1 MLTDDHLAMRQRIE
15 NRCRPQLV
23 RSVECLSMRGTHK
36 NKNIWLTVVRGFA
49 VVVGVIGGKQSGRG
63 RRSQERKEGVTRDM
77 GFLFRVRLAS
87 FFVGAASAS
96 VAGFCLLDK
105 DYMLAHDAI
114 AQQVKGIYENFD
126 ECYEG
131 PSQAC
136 HSFGKSEGNGNLKT
150 CRGIRL
156 DRDVCCF

>member
-15 NRCRPQLV
+15 NCGRTSC
-23 RSVECLSMRGTHK
+23 VECLSLRGTHK
-36 NKNIWLTVVRGFA
+36 NKNIWLTLAREFA
-49 VVVGVIGGKQSGRG
+49 VVVGAAAGGEQSGRG

-77 GFLFRVRLAS
+77 GFLLRVRLAS

-131 PSQAC
+131 PSQAYVIALENQRETET
-136 HSFGKSEGNGNLKT
+136 SKPAEAS
-150 CRGIRL
+150 
-156 DRDVCCF
+156 D

>member
-1 MLTDDHLAMRQRIE
+1 
-15 NRCRPQLV
+15 
-23 RSVECLSMRGTHK
+23 
-36 NKNIWLTVVRGFA
+36 
-49 VVVGVIGGKQSGRG
+49 
-63 RRSQERKEGVTRDM
+63 M
-77 GFLFRVRLAS
+77 GFLLRVRLAS

-131 PSQAC
+131 PSQAYVIALENQRETET
-136 HSFGKSEGNGNLKT
+136 SKPAEAS
-150 CRGIRL
+150 
-156 DRDVCCF
+156 D